1 MHTIPLCQI
10 SHFDPQTI
18 KELHFQ
24 EMTAQ
29 EEAREKL
36 EIKYSPAGELS
47 YRADFKKYCKILFS
61 EKTFLVQSTDNSLNP
76 FYSPPSPTKLM
87 KHPTQ
92 SNDFQ
97 KRH

>member
-1 MHTIPLCQI
+1 MHTILLCQI
-10 SHFDPQTI
+10 PHFYPQTT
-18 KELHFQ
+18 KDLHFQ
-24 EMTAQ
+24 ETTAQ

-47 YRADFKKYCKILFS
+47 YRADFKKHCKILFS
-61 EKTFLVQSTDNSLNP
+61 EKTFLVQSTDNSLSP

-87 KHPTQ
+87 KQPTQ
-92 SNDFQ
+92 SNDFH